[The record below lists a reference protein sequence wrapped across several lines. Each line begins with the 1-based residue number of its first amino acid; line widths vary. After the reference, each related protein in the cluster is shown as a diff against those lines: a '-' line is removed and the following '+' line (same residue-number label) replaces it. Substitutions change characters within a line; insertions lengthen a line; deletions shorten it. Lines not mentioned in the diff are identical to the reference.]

1 MEMVRLSRPCDVD
14 GFIRFKASS
23 TSDWL
28 NGVRR
33 LHCGSRT
40 RSGLWLSVVS
50 TFVETDYRGRACE
63 FAYVLEV
70 SWEESYDGKL
80 LEGETGKVRVQRREL
95 GVILATLLA

>member
-1 MEMVRLSRPCDVD
+1 MGHPKHPDPKFHLKQYPR
-14 GFIRFKASS
+14 
-23 TSDWL
+23 
-28 NGVRR
+28 
-33 LHCGSRT
+33 
-40 RSGLWLSVVS
+40 LWLSVVS

-95 GVILATLLA
+95 EVILATLLA